1 MEPVKISKFLKYQN
15 KNHDPSE
22 DKQNMMNALEQIGHF
37 NHNEDTVEILNTI
50 KITFILH
57 DELLR
62 SSVFE
67 KYTDMVSIDIEV
79 RKLETEL
86 GNVYITIHNLELS
99 GGSSMTPEKFDLI
112 RKFEELSIKL
122 REKKLLQKSYIKI
135 YDEVVTAAIELS
147 ELTDLVSIYI
157 NKKDLSKEDVA
168 VIIKFIN
175 EYY

>member
-1 MEPVKISKFLKYQN
+1 LEPVKISKFLKYQN

-22 DKQNMMNALEQIGHF
+22 DKQNMMNALEQIGQF
-37 NHNEDTVEILNTI
+37 NHNEDNVEILKTV
-50 KITFILH
+50 KITFIH
-57 DELLR
+57 HEELLR

-67 KYTDMVSIDIEV
+67 KYTDMVSIDMEV

-99 GGSSMTPEKFDLI
+99 GASMTTEKFELL

-122 REKKLLQKSYIKI
+122 REKKLLRKSYIKM
-135 YDEVVTAAIELS
+135 YDEVVKAADELNELIDIVTA
-147 ELTDLVSIYI
+147 YI
-157 NKKDLSKEDVA
+157 SKKDLSKEDAA

>member
-1 MEPVKISKFLKYQN
+1 
-15 KNHDPSE
+15 
-22 DKQNMMNALEQIGHF
+22 MMNALEQIGHF
-37 NHNEDTVEILNTI
+37 NHNEDNVEILKTV
-50 KITFILH
+50 KITFIH
-57 DELLR
+57 HEELLR

-67 KYTDMVSIDIEV
+67 KYTDMVSIDMEV

-86 GNVYITIHNLELS
+86 GIVYITIHNLELS
-99 GGSSMTPEKFDLI
+99 GASMTPEKFDLI

-157 NKKDLSKEDVA
+157 SKKDLSKEDVA